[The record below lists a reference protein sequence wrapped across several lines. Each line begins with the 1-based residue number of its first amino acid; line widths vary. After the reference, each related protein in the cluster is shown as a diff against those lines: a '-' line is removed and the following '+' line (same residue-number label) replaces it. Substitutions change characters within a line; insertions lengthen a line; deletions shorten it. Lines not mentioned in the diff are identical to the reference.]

1 MVFSSSIFLLIFM
14 PIVLGLYYLLPAKMR
29 NLGLLTASLILY
41 ACGEPI
47 YILIM
52 LFSTVFDYSNGLLL
66 EKFEKNEKAKKL
78 ILILSVVVNLGL
90 LCFFK
95 YANFAIE
102 SVNSVFNLGITGL
115 NIALPIG
122 ISFYTFQTLSYTIDV
137 YRGSVKAQHNIIAFG
152 MYVSMFPQLIAGPIV
167 RYADIEN
174 QLLKRSLEADII
186 ADGIFRFVLG
196 LAKKVLIANQAGAI
210 WNEISSV
217 DNAPVLTAW
226 IGAAAFTL
234 QIYFDFSGYSD
245 MAIGLGKMLGFVL
258 PENFDH
264 PYEAKSVTEFWRRW
278 HISLGTWFRE
288 YLYIPLGGNRRGKA
302 RQIINLLVV
311 WFLTGL
317 WHGAGWNFILWG
329 LYFFAVLVLEKFILA
344 RQLKRLP
351 AFLQHV
357 YTMLVVLFSWVIFA
371 CDDLNMLGNY
381 LVSLFGANGFMNEM
395 SLYYLL
401 TNAVVL
407 VFGAVL
413 STSLVKKLLCKI
425 NSFAVR
431 ACISIV
437 LFVICIIFVVSESYN
452 PFLYF
457 RF

>member
-29 NLGLLTASLILY
+29 NLGLLTASLIFY
-41 ACGEPI
+41 AWGEPI

-66 EKFEKNEKAKKL
+66 EKFEKKEKAKKL

-95 YANFAIE
+95 YTNFAIE

-174 QLLKRSLEADII
+174 QLLKRSLEADIV

-210 WNEISSV
+210 WNEVSAV

-344 RQLKRLP
+344 MQLKRLP

-381 LVSLFGANGFMNEM
+381 LTSLFGANGFMNEM
-395 SLYYLL
+395 SIYYLL

-431 ACISIV
+431 ACISVV